1 MTTALPPDQ
10 IDGVLEEVDG
20 APVIRFVR
28 HFDHPVADV
37 WAAITQPDQL
47 AQWWLPF
54 DADIVVEP
62 VAGGRFL
69 MSARDGEFVLDWRV
83 LRVEPPFLFEHTL
96 VEMGSVLRWELT
108 PDGPDTDAAGC
119 TLQLTQTVPS
129 REAVI
134 EKGFLVGL
142 HHSLERLSAMLVGQP
157 MDWDWDR
164 LTVHQ
169 ARYHQRGL
177 APAP

>member
-69 MSARDGEFVLDWRV
+69 MSARDGEFVLDCRV
-83 LRVEPPFLFEHTL
+83 LRVEPPFLFEHTH
-96 VEMGSVLRWELT
+96 VELGSVLRWELT
-108 PDGPDTDAAGC
+108 PDGPDIDAAGC

-129 REAVI
+129 RETVI

-142 HHSLERLSAMLVGQP
+142 HHSLERLSAMLAGQP

-164 LTVHQ
+164 LAVHQ

>member
-10 IDGVLEEVDG
+10 IDGELEEVDG
-20 APVIRFVR
+20 EPVIRFVR
-28 HFDHPVADV
+28 HFDHPVTDV

-54 DADIVVEP
+54 DADIVVELVP
-62 VAGGRFL
+62 GGRFL
-69 MSARDGEFVLDWRV
+69 MRSGDGEIVLDCEV
-83 LRVEPPFLFEHTL
+83 LRVEPPKLFEHTH
-96 VEMGSVLRWELT
+96 VEPGAVLRWELT
-108 PDGPDTDAAGC
+108 PDGPDAGAPGC

-129 REAVI
+129 RRSVI
-134 EKGFLVGL
+134 EKGFIVGL
-142 HHSLERLSAMLVGQP
+142 HHSLERLTALLAGQP

-164 LTVHQ
+164 LAVHQ
-169 ARYHQRGL
+169 ARYHERGL